1 MGLEDTQGVCRMK
14 DLKIRWRLH
23 GPEWEPTTRQ
33 RGINVYR
40 QLQSLGYNADAW
52 DGKEEA
58 DIIILQY
65 SMRMLD
71 DALATGAT
79 VVADINDQVFAKHH
93 SYHAETM
100 RGLQRVPAVVAGSP
114 RLAEHLERLHPF
126 VRMIEEGVDS
136 RYFGVERQKHDG
148 INLAWTGMNDNLT
161 YFDEIDGVLAELSK
175 QHKFTVHIVCPPL
188 DGFGKSNKAKVQKK
202 PYKAVFHEWTM
213 ETLLEQMA
221 LADIAVTPLFQ
232 QNWCWCKCA
241 NKMLSFMAAG
251 LPVVS
256 PDVPSYRA
264 VGRQGIDCFLCYH
277 EKDWQEALT
286 MLLTSPKLRSTIG
299 KQARKTAQGY
309 SVEKIAEQW
318 LQLFREVRPR

>member
-1 MGLEDTQGVCRMK
+1 MK
-14 DLKIRWRLH
+14 DLKIRWRLFAD
-23 GPEWEPTTRQ
+23 ETEPTTRQ

-71 DALATGAT
+71 EALATGAT

-93 SYHAETM
+93 PYHAETM

-136 RYFGVERQKHDG
+136 RYFGVERQKHG
-148 INLAWTGMNDNLT
+148 GLNIVWMGMHDNIT
-161 YFDEIDGVLAELSK
+161 YFDEVDDVLAGLAK
-175 QHKFTVHIVCPPL
+175 QYDFTVHFVCPKL
-188 DGFGKSNKAKVQKK
+188 DGFKKSNEAKVQKK
-202 PYKAVFHEWTM
+202 PYKTAFHEWTID
-213 ETLLEQMA
+213 TVLEQIS
-221 LADIAVTPLFQ
+221 LADMAVAPLFQ
-232 QNWCWCKCA
+232 NEWGWGKCF
-241 NKMLSFMAAG
+241 NKPGSFMAAG
-251 LPVVS
+251 LPVAVS
-256 PDVPSYRA
+256 DVPSYRA
-264 VGRQGIDCFLCYH
+264 VIRQGIDGFLCYH

>member
-1 MGLEDTQGVCRMK
+1 MK

-33 RGINVYR
+33 RGCNVYR

-71 DALATGAT
+71 EALATGAT

-93 SYHAETM
+93 PYHAETM
-100 RGLQRVPAVVAGSP
+100 RGLQRVHAVVAGSP

-126 VRMIEEGVDS
+126 VRMIEEGVDD
-136 RYFGVERQKHDG
+136 RYFAVERKKREG
-148 INLAWTGMNDNLT
+148 TGCLWMGMHDNLT
-161 YFDEIDGVLAELSK
+161 YFNEIDGVLERLSK
-175 QHKFTVHIVCPPL
+175 EFDFTVHFVCPPL
-188 DGFGKSNKAKVQKK
+188 DGFKKSNKAKVEKK
-202 PYKAVFHEWTM
+202 PYKGVFHEWTM

-221 LADIAVTPLFQ
+221 LADMAVAPLFQ
-232 QNWCWCKCA
+232 NEWGWGKCC
-241 NKMLSFMAAG
+241 NKLASFAAAG
-251 LPVVS
+251 LPVVAS
-256 PDVPSYRA
+256 DVPSYRA
-264 VGRQGIDCFLCYH
+264 VVVSG
-277 EKDWQEALT
+277 KDAYLAYTEEDWYT
-286 MLLTSPKLRSTIG
+286 MLKKLLSDRLFRERMG
-299 KQARKTAQGY
+299 KSGKKRVKEEL
-309 SVEKIAEQW
+309 SLEKIAGDW